1 MGLHLED
8 KAEDVIGKAQSGL
21 GLSDEQLSEKS
32 GLTKESLDALKSGD
46 TDEAA
51 LRAVAPALHLNANA
65 LVDLA
70 LGRYQP
76 EEVRLDGLLAFNTPY
91 PVPGYE
97 EMTVNA
103 YLVYDPKSRNA
114 VVFDTGAD
122 ATPILEALKEH
133 GLTLQLIL
141 LTHAHADH
149 IAALEHLQKKTGNPA
164 TYISCHEPTAGAKA
178 IEEGASF
185 TLASLGI
192 LALNTPGHSP
202 GGMTYVVQ
210 GLERTVAIVG
220 DSLFAGS
227 MGGAAGA
234 WQRALRNNREKILTL
249 PPETILCPG
258 HGPMTTVTEERVHN
272 PFLAPAKR

>member
-1 MGLHLED
+1 MRPLLLLRLLLLL
-8 KAEDVIGKAQSGL
+8 L
-21 GLSDEQLSEKS
+21 GSAGGRGRSPVRPPVVDGRPQ
-32 GLTKESLDALKSGD
+32 
-46 TDEAA
+46 
-51 LRAVAPALHLNANA
+51 LRAVAPALNLNADA

-103 YLVYDPKSRNA
+103 YLVYDPKSRDA
-114 VVFDTGAD
+114 VAFDTGAD
-122 ATPILEALKEH
+122 ATPILKALKEH

-141 LTHAHADH
+141 LTHAHGDH
-149 IAALEHLQKKTGNPA
+149 IADLARLQKETGNPA
-164 TYISCHEPTAGAKA
+164 TYISCHEPTEGAKA

-192 LALNTPGHSP
+192 LALNTSGHSP

-227 MGGAAGA
+227 MGGAANA
-234 WQRALRNNREKILTL
+234 WQHALRNNCEKILTL

-258 HGPMTTVTEERVHN
+258 HGPMTTVTEERKHN
-272 PFLAPAKR
+272 PCLASR